1 MKKLLTL
8 VALILLSISINAQ
21 NNPPKGFGPKVTKI
35 THDQK
40 LTVFMVETDNE
51 EIAKKILIE
60 KGYLEYG
67 VLGVFELK
75 IKKTIVAGPKHAPYV
90 FVYATKE

>member
-1 MKKLLTL
+1 
-8 VALILLSISINAQ
+8 
-21 NNPPKGFGPKVTKI
+21 
-35 THDQK
+35 
-40 LTVFMVETDNE
+40 MVETDNE